1 MRRPGVR
8 TIRRGCQAG
17 YATIYSGV
25 EDSVTE
31 DQQESLQ
38 NLAAK
43 RPSRIFVGSSINPE
57 VLYRIS
63 PIGEKFAIS
72 PTSQVSQFQY
82 FTFGAGIALPLC
94 ATEGLEMSAVIK

>member
-38 NLAAK
+38 NL
-43 RPSRIFVGSSINPE
+43 SRETALADLLWLLNKPRRFVQNFANWRNLTSIDPVND
-57 VLYRIS
+57 VFSLVYDWSWICIS
-63 PIGEKFAIS
+63 
-72 PTSQVSQFQY
+72 
-82 FTFGAGIALPLC
+82 
-94 ATEGLEMSAVIK
+94 